1 LEPISQLDDHFA
13 VVRWALKNQS
23 SRPALEQKR
32 AKAKQFV
39 KESQAQIQS
48 NKELLAKLQPAVEL
62 KIAKESC
69 TRSWIEELDNWNR
82 GW

>member
-13 VVRWALKNQS
+13 VVRWPLKNQS

-48 NKELLAKLQPAVEL
+48 NKELLAKLQPAV
-62 KIAKESC
+62 
-69 TRSWIEELDNWNR
+69 
-82 GW
+82 